1 MTTTSQAGP
10 SYRRATLM
18 MTATS
23 MLVPLGGLVTAPVL
37 AQGLGTDGRGEFA
50 AALAPAS
57 LIVGVATLGLPEALT
72 YFLAKRPSIT
82 RRALLWSSLATV
94 GLGVLSVLVVWW
106 ALPFLSAGDPELARL
121 ILLATIWNVPA
132 LVVGL
137 MRGAAVGRQMWG
149 VVAWERIAMTVLRVG
164 ALVGLLAL
172 DRLTVE
178 TAVIVGIAMPI
189 VSGLVYVGLLA
200 RPPRDE
206 DQEVED
212 PRVVGPMFRYGSV
225 VWLGGI
231 ATMVIARLASLLMLP
246 LSDAEQLGLY
256 AVATT
261 IADVPLLV
269 AMAIQGTL
277 FGVSSKTTD
286 PSRVTTTARLTLIIG
301 AAGCVVMAGTL
312 PLWLG
317 PLFGEGFVDA
327 TAPTIMLLVCA
338 LIVIPGLMASSGL
351 GAWGRP
357 GLRSA
362 ALIVSLVVNVV
373 AFLLLVPTYGA
384 VGAAWAGIASTTAL
398 TAFAV
403 VTAAR
408 VMHVPVSDFLVPRRA
423 DVVRCWTELTNV
435 VRRVSRRA

>member
-1 MTTTSQAGP
+1 MTTVSEAGP
-10 SYRRATLM
+10 SYRRATYM

-23 MLVPLGGLVTAPVL
+23 LLVPIGGLVSAPVL

-57 LIVGVATLGLPEALT
+57 LIIGVATLGLPEALT
-72 YFLAKRPSIT
+72 YSLAKRPSIT

-94 GLGVLSVLVVWW
+94 VLGALSVLVVWW
-106 ALPFLSAGDPELARL
+106 ALPFLSAGDPQLARL
-121 ILLATIWNVPA
+121 ILLATIWNIPA

-137 MRGAAVGRQMWG
+137 LRGAAVGRQMWG
-149 VVAWERIAMTVLRVG
+149 VVAWERVAMTVLRVG
-164 ALVGLLAL
+164 ALVALLGTG
-172 DRLTVE
+172 RLTVE
-178 TAVIVGIAMPI
+178 TAVIVSIAMPI
-189 VSGLVYVGLLA
+189 LSGLVYVGLLT
-200 RPPRDE
+200 RPPH
-206 DQEVED
+206 DQDQDVED
-212 PRVVGPMFRYGSV
+212 GRVVAPLFRYGAV
-225 VWLGGI
+225 VWVGGI
-231 ATMVIARLASLLMLP
+231 ATMVIGRLAALLMLP

-286 PSRVTTTARLTLIIG
+286 PTRVTTTARLTLIIG
-301 AAGCVVMAGTL
+301 AAGCAVIAASL

-327 TAPTIMLLVCA
+327 TVPTIMLLVSA
-338 LIVIPGLMASSGL
+338 LIMIPGLMASSGL

-362 ALIVSLVVNVV
+362 ALIASLVVNVGT
-373 AFLLLVPTYGA
+373 FLLLVPALGA
-384 VGAAWAGIASTTAL
+384 IGAAWAGIASTSAL
-398 TAFAV
+398 TAVAV
-403 VTAAR
+403 VAASR
-408 VMHVPVSDFLVPRRA
+408 VMHVPAVDFLIPRRA
-423 DVVRCWTELTNV
+423 DVVRCWHELGHL
-435 VRRVSRRA
+435 VRRVRRRR